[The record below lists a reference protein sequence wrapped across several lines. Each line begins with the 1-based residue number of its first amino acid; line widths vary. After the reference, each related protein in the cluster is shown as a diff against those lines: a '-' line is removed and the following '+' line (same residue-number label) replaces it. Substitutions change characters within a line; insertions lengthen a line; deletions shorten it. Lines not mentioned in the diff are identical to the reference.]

1 MKKRAPRGKIR
12 NEMNLSLTVHE
23 AALKSAPHIVLIHGM
38 GSAATAWKPLT
49 PFLQERF
56 NVITVDLPGHGKTP
70 MIPGQEM
77 DPISLG
83 ERIAGEVK
91 EQLGVVEFDLIGNS
105 WGGWIALEMAASF
118 PNSVRSVT
126 ALAPAGFWL
135 ATYVQRTPGAS
146 QFRLLASR
154 SAALAPSFLKYE
166 RSRKLGFGDVSPR
179 WREFSYELCLDATLA
194 MAKSEGYF
202 PGWDGMLHKRF
213 DSQIDSSIPVK
224 IIFGDS
230 DKTLPATTCQERT
243 MAPKHSEWIIFEEC
257 GHAPMWDNTEK
268 VAAQVIEIAGVSR

>member
-1 MKKRAPRGKIR
+1 MKKPAPRGKIR
-12 NEMNLSLTVHE
+12 IEMNLSLTVHE
-23 AALKSAPHIVLIHGM
+23 AVLKSAPDIVLVHGM
-38 GSAATAWKPLT
+38 GSAATAWKPLI

-56 NVITVDLPGHGKTP
+56 NVITVDLPGHGQTP
-70 MIPGQEM
+70 MIAGQAM
-77 DPISLG
+77 DPISIG
-83 ERIAGEVK
+83 ELVAREVK
-91 EQLGVVEFDLIGNS
+91 EQLGVTEFDLIGNS

-118 PNSVRSVT
+118 PDSVRSVT

-135 ATYVQRTPGAS
+135 ATYVQRRPGAS
-146 QFRLLASR
+146 QFRLLSSR

-179 WREFSYELCLDATLA
+179 WRDFSYELCLDATLA
-194 MAKSEGYF
+194 MANSPGYF
-202 PGWDGMLHKRF
+202 PAWDAMLHKRF
-213 DSQIDSSIPVK
+213 DSQIDSKIPVK

-243 MAPKHSEWIIFEEC
+243 MAPKHSQWIIFEEC

-268 VAAQVIEIAGVSR
+268 VAAHVMAIAGVSR

>member
-1 MKKRAPRGKIR
+1 
-12 NEMNLSLTVHE
+12 MNLSLTVHE
-23 AALKSAPHIVLIHGM
+23 AALKSAPHIVLVHGM

-56 NVITVDLPGHGKTP
+56 NVITVDLPGHGQTP
-70 MIPGQEM
+70 MIAGQAM

-83 ERIAGEVK
+83 ALVLREVK
-91 EQLGVVEFDLIGNS
+91 EQLGVTEFDLIGNS

-118 PNSVRSVT
+118 PDTVKSVT

-179 WREFSYELCLDATLA
+179 WREFSYELCLDATIA

-202 PGWDGMLHKRF
+202 PAWDGMLHKRF
-213 DSQIDSSIPVK
+213 DSRIDSRIPVK

-257 GHAPMWDNTEK
+257 GHAPMWDHTEK
-268 VAAQVIEIAGVSR
+268 VAAHVMEIAGESR

>member
-1 MKKRAPRGKIR
+1 VKKPAPRGKIEI
-12 NEMNLSLTVHE
+12 EMNLSLTKHSST
-23 AALKSAPHIVLIHGM
+23 LTNAPHIVLVHGM

-56 NVITVDLPGHGKTP
+56 NVITVDLPGHGQTP
-70 MIPGQEM
+70 MIAAQSM
-77 DPISLG
+77 DPISIG
-83 ERIAGEVK
+83 ELVVREVK
-91 EQLGVVEFDLIGNS
+91 EQFGVTEFDLIGNS

-118 PNSVRSVT
+118 PDSVRSVT

-135 ATYVQRTPGAS
+135 ATYVQRRPGAS
-146 QFRLLASR
+146 QFRLLSSR

-179 WREFSYELCLDATLA
+179 WRDFSYELCLDATLA
-194 MAKSEGYF
+194 MANSPGYF
-202 PGWDGMLHKRF
+202 PAWDGMLHKRF
-213 DSQIDSSIPVK
+213 DSQIDSKIPVK

-243 MAPKHSEWIIFEEC
+243 MAPQHSQWIIFEEC

-268 VAAQVIEIAGVSR
+268 VAAHVLEIAGVSR

>member
-1 MKKRAPRGKIR
+1 MQSS
-12 NEMNLSLTVHE
+12 NLTN
-23 AALKSAPHIVLIHGM
+23 APHIVLVHGL
-38 GSAATAWKPLT
+38 GSAATAWKPLI

-56 NVITVDLPGHGKTP
+56 NVITVDLPGHGQTP
-70 MIPGQEM
+70 MISGQGM
-77 DPISLG
+77 DPVTLG
-83 ERIAGEVK
+83 ERVFHEVS
-91 EQLGVVEFDLIGNS
+91 EQFGVTRFDLVGNS

-135 ATYVQRTPGAS
+135 ATYVQRTPGTS
-146 QFRLLASR
+146 QFRFFTSR
-154 SAALAPSFLKYE
+154 SVALAPTFLKFQ
-166 RSRKLGFGDVSPR
+166 RARKIGFADVSPR

-202 PGWDGMLHKRF
+202 PAWDAMLHQRF
-213 DSQIDSSIPVK
+213 DSQIDSKIPVK

-230 DKTLPATTCQERT
+230 DKTLPVTTCQERT
-243 MAPKHSEWIIFEEC
+243 MAPQHSEWIIFEKC

-268 VAAQVIEIAGVSR
+268 VAAHVMEIAGASR

>member
-1 MKKRAPRGKIR
+1 VKKPAPRGKIEI
-12 NEMNLSLTVHE
+12 EMNLSLTKHSST
-23 AALKSAPHIVLIHGM
+23 LINAPHIVLVHGM

-56 NVITVDLPGHGKTP
+56 NVITVDLPGHGQTP
-70 MIPGQEM
+70 MIAGQSM
-77 DPISLG
+77 DPISIG
-83 ERIAGEVK
+83 ELVVREVK
-91 EQLGVVEFDLIGNS
+91 EQFGVTEFDLIGNS

-118 PNSVRSVT
+118 PESVRSVT

-135 ATYVQRTPGAS
+135 ATYVQRRPGAS
-146 QFRLLASR
+146 QFRLLSSR

-179 WREFSYELCLDATLA
+179 WRDFSYELCLDATLA
-194 MAKSEGYF
+194 MANSPGYF
-202 PGWDGMLHKRF
+202 PAWDGMLHKRF
-213 DSQIDSSIPVK
+213 DSQIDSKIPVK

-243 MAPKHSEWIIFEEC
+243 MAPQHSQWIIFEEC

-268 VAAQVIEIAGVSR
+268 VAAHVLEIAGVSR

>member
-1 MKKRAPRGKIR
+1 
-12 NEMNLSLTVHE
+12 MNLSLTVHE

-70 MIPGQEM
+70 MIAGQEM

-83 ERIAGEVK
+83 ELIVREVK
-91 EQLGVVEFDLIGNS
+91 EQLGVTEFDLIGNS

-118 PNSVRSVT
+118 PDSVRSVT

-213 DSQIDSSIPVK
+213 DSQIDSNIPVK

-268 VAAQVIEIAGVSR
+268 VAAHVMEIAGVTR

>member
-1 MKKRAPRGKIR
+1 MKKCAPRGKIEI
-12 NEMNLSLTVHE
+12 EMNLSLAKHSST
-23 AALKSAPHIVLIHGM
+23 LINAPHIVLVHGM

-56 NVITVDLPGHGKTP
+56 NVITVDLPGHGQTP
-70 MIPGQEM
+70 MIAGQSM
-77 DPISLG
+77 DPISIG
-83 ERIAGEVK
+83 ELVVREVK
-91 EQLGVVEFDLIGNS
+91 EQFGVTEFDLIGSS

-118 PNSVRSVT
+118 PDSVRSVT

-135 ATYVQRTPGAS
+135 ATYVQRRPGAS
-146 QFRLLASR
+146 QFRLLSSR

-179 WREFSYELCLDATLA
+179 WRDFSYELCLDATLA
-194 MAKSEGYF
+194 MANSPGYF
-202 PGWDGMLHKRF
+202 PAWDGMLHKRF
-213 DSQIDSSIPVK
+213 DSQIDSKIPVK

-243 MAPKHSEWIIFEEC
+243 MAPQHSQWIIFEEC

-268 VAAQVIEIAGVSR
+268 VAAHVLEIAGVSR

>member
-1 MKKRAPRGKIR
+1 MKKPAPRGKIR
-12 NEMNLSLTVHE
+12 IEMNLSLTVHE
-23 AALKSAPHIVLIHGM
+23 AALNSAPHIVLVHGM

-49 PFLQERF
+49 PNLQARF

-70 MIPGQEM
+70 MIAGQAM
-77 DPISLG
+77 DPISIG
-83 ERIAGEVK
+83 ELVVREVK
-91 EQLGVVEFDLIGNS
+91 EQLGVTEFDVIGNS
-105 WGGWIALEMAASF
+105 WGGWIALEMAATF

-135 ATYVQRTPGAS
+135 ATYVQRAPGAS

-179 WREFSYELCLDATLA
+179 WREFSYELCLDATQA

-202 PGWDGMLHKRF
+202 PAWDAMLHKRF
-213 DSQIDSSIPVK
+213 DSPIDSNIPVK

-243 MAPKHSEWIIFEEC
+243 MAPHHSEWIIFEEC

-268 VAAQVIEIAGVSR
+268 VAAHVMEIAGVSR

>member
-1 MKKRAPRGKIR
+1 MKKRAPRGKIEF
-12 NEMNLSLTVHE
+12 EMGLSLTKHSST
-23 AALKSAPHIVLIHGM
+23 LTDAPHIVLVHGM

-70 MIPGQEM
+70 MIAGQSM

-83 ERIAGEVK
+83 ERIVREVK
-91 EQLGVVEFDLIGNS
+91 EQLGVTEFDLIGNS

-118 PNSVRSVT
+118 PDTVKSVT

-179 WREFSYELCLDATLA
+179 WREFSYELCLDATIA

-202 PGWDGMLHKRF
+202 PAWDGMLHKRF
-213 DSQIDSSIPVK
+213 DSQIDSRIPVK

-268 VAAQVIEIAGVSR
+268 VAAHVIEIAGVSR

>member
-1 MKKRAPRGKIR
+1 MKKPAPRGKIHI
-12 NEMNLSLTVHE
+12 EMNLSLTQHSST
-23 AALKSAPHIVLIHGM
+23 LTDAPHIVLVHGM

-56 NVITVDLPGHGKTP
+56 NVITVDLPGHGQTP
-70 MIPGQEM
+70 MIAGQAM
-77 DPISLG
+77 DPISIG
-83 ERIAGEVK
+83 ELVVREVK
-91 EQLGVVEFDLIGNS
+91 EQFGVAEFDLIGNS

-118 PNSVRSVT
+118 PDSVRSVT

-135 ATYVQRTPGAS
+135 ATYVQRRPGAS
-146 QFRLLASR
+146 QFRLLTSR

-166 RSRKLGFGDVSPR
+166 RTRKIGFGDVSPR

-194 MAKSEGYF
+194 MANSEGYF
-202 PGWDGMLHKRF
+202 PAWDGMLHKRF
-213 DSQIDSSIPVK
+213 DSPIDSNIPVK

-243 MAPKHSEWIIFEEC
+243 MAPQHSEWIIFEEC

-268 VAAQVIEIAGVSR
+268 VAAQVMEIAGVSR

>member
-1 MKKRAPRGKIR
+1 MKKCAPQGKIQI
-12 NEMNLSLTVHE
+12 EMNLSLTVHK
-23 AALKSAPHIVLIHGM
+23 AAHKSAPYIVLVHGM

-56 NVITVDLPGHGKTP
+56 NVITVDLPGHGQTP
-70 MIPGQEM
+70 MIAGQEM
-77 DPISLG
+77 DPISIG
-83 ERIAGEVK
+83 ELVVRVVE
-91 EQLGVVEFDLIGNS
+91 EQLGVTEFDVIGNS

-118 PNSVRSVT
+118 PDSVRSVT

-135 ATYVQRTPGAS
+135 ATYVQRRPGAS
-146 QFRLLASR
+146 QFRLLTSR

-179 WREFSYELCLDATLA
+179 WRDFSYELCLDATLA
-194 MAKSEGYF
+194 MANSVGYF
-202 PGWDGMLHKRF
+202 PAWDGMLHKRF
-213 DSQIDSSIPVK
+213 DSQIDSNIPVK

-243 MAPKHSEWIIFEEC
+243 MAPQHSKWIIFEEC

-268 VAAQVIEIAGVSR
+268 VAGHVLEIAGVPR

>member
-1 MKKRAPRGKIR
+1 MKKPAPRGKIEF
-12 NEMNLSLTVHE
+12 EMNLSLTKHSST
-23 AALKSAPHIVLIHGM
+23 LINAPHIVLVHGM

-56 NVITVDLPGHGKTP
+56 NVITVDLPGHGQTP
-70 MIPGQEM
+70 MIAGQAM
-77 DPISLG
+77 DPISIG
-83 ERIAGEVK
+83 ELVVREIK
-91 EQLGVVEFDLIGNS
+91 EQFGVTEFDLIGSS

-118 PNSVRSVT
+118 PDSVRSVT

-135 ATYVQRTPGAS
+135 ATYVQRRPGAS
-146 QFRLLASR
+146 QFRLLTSR

-179 WREFSYELCLDATLA
+179 WRDFSYELCLDATLA
-194 MAKSEGYF
+194 MANSPGYF
-202 PGWDGMLHKRF
+202 PAWDAMLHKRF
-213 DSQIDSSIPVK
+213 DSQIDSKIPVK

-243 MAPKHSEWIIFEEC
+243 MAPQHSQWIIFEEC

-268 VAAQVIEIAGVSR
+268 VAAHVLEIAGVSR

>member
-1 MKKRAPRGKIR
+1 MKKPAPRGKIR
-12 NEMNLSLTVHE
+12 IEMNISLTVHE
-23 AALKSAPHIVLIHGM
+23 AALKSAPYILLVHGM

-70 MIPGQEM
+70 IIAGQAM
-77 DPISLG
+77 DPISIG
-83 ERIAGEVK
+83 ELVVREVK
-91 EQLGVVEFDLIGNS
+91 EQFGVTEFDVIGNS

-118 PNSVRSVT
+118 PDSVRSVT

-135 ATYVQRTPGAS
+135 ATYVQRRPGAS
-146 QFRLLASR
+146 QFRLLTSR

-166 RSRKLGFGDVSPR
+166 RSRKLGFGDVSPL
-179 WREFSYELCLDATLA
+179 WRDFSYELCLDATLA
-194 MAKSEGYF
+194 MANSPGYF
-202 PGWDGMLHKRF
+202 PAWDGMLHKRF
-213 DSQIDSSIPVK
+213 DSQIDSKIPVK

-243 MAPKHSEWIIFEEC
+243 MAPQHSKWIIFEEC

-268 VAAQVIEIAGVSR
+268 VAGHVLEIAGVSR

>member
-1 MKKRAPRGKIR
+1 MKKCAPRGKIQ
-12 NEMNLSLTVHE
+12 NEMNLSLTRHSST
-23 AALKSAPHIVLIHGM
+23 LTDAPHIVLVHGM

-56 NVITVDLPGHGKTP
+56 NVITVDLPGHGQTP
-70 MIPGQEM
+70 MIAGQSM
-77 DPISLG
+77 DPISIG
-83 ERIAGEVK
+83 ELVVREVK
-91 EQLGVVEFDLIGNS
+91 EQFGVTEFDLIGNS

-118 PNSVRSVT
+118 PDSVRSVT

-135 ATYVQRTPGAS
+135 ATYVQRRPGAS
-146 QFRLLASR
+146 QFRLLSSR

-179 WREFSYELCLDATLA
+179 WRDFSYELCLNATLA
-194 MAKSEGYF
+194 MANSPGYF
-202 PGWDGMLHKRF
+202 PAWDGMLHKRF
-213 DSQIDSSIPVK
+213 DSQIDSKIPVK

-243 MAPKHSEWIIFEEC
+243 MAPQHSQWIIFEEC

-268 VAAQVIEIAGVSR
+268 VAAHVLEIAGVSR